1 VGIGRGS
8 ELFPLPDRAASYGVI
23 VAPGVHVNTAQAYRD
38 LSPRLTSESQQNKIF
53 SFQTQTWDPG
63 HEAAGNDFEPVV
75 FQQHPALASLKKR
88 LMRAGAS
95 AAMMTGSGSAVF
107 GLFGTREDAARA
119 AGKLGKASAF
129 PISLVSRVRYR
140 EMWRRALEEH
150 ATGSL
155 WPPQSRYAR

>member
-1 VGIGRGS
+1 VSG
-8 ELFPLPDRAASYGVI
+8 
-23 VAPGVHVNTAQAYRD
+23 
-38 LSPRLTSESQQNKIF
+38 
-53 SFQTQTWDPG
+53 
-63 HEAAGNDFEPVV
+63 AGNDFEAVV
-75 FQQHPALASLKKR
+75 FQQHPALAALKRR

-95 AAMMTGSGSAVF
+95 AAMMTGSGSALF
-107 GLFGTREDAARA
+107 GLFRTKEEAARA
-119 AGKLGKASAF
+119 AGSLGKAGAF